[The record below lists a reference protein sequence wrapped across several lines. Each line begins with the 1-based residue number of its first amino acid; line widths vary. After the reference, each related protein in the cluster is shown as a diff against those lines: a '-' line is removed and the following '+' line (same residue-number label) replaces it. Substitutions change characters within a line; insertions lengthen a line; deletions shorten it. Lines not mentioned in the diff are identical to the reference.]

1 MHCYMTL
8 SKVLFNAYEDV
19 YPPLKQEATMKTNL
33 GVTVI
38 IGASISAS
46 IASMIVLTV
55 MGADR

>member
-19 YPPLKQEATMKTNL
+19 YPPFKQEAATKANL

-38 IGASISAS
+38 IRAYISAS